1 MMNSQC
7 AFIECSTNIL
17 ITGIVVYS
25 VAASQ
30 LKNKKFLKLQTL
42 FFFSYV
48 IIILQYYNIACV
60 LKIKL

>member
-30 LKNKKFLKLQTL
+30 LKKKNF
-42 FFFSYV
+42 
-48 IIILQYYNIACV
+48 
-60 LKIKL
+60 